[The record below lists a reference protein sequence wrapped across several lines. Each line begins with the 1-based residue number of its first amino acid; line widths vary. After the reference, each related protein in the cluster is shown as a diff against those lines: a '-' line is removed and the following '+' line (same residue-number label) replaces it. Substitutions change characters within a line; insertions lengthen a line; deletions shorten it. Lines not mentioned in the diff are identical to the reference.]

1 MRRMIIASITVVMC
15 LLLAACS
22 STFKVKTDFD
32 TEYNFSELKTYI
44 WDVDAN
50 QIESLSMQRFRTAIE
65 AVLLEKG
72 SELASNRET
81 ASLMLRLRIGTED
94 RKEVRPTP
102 AMGHW
107 GGGDNDVYWHAY
119 QLELFIVEFIQV
131 EKNRV
136 VWESKASA
144 RTNNDLTPPER
155 DERANK
161 AAQVLLKTFPPA
173 YTQH

>member
-1 MRRMIIASITVVMC
+1 MRRMMIASITVVMC
-15 LLLAACS
+15 LLLTACS
-22 STFKVKTDFD
+22 STFKIKTDFD

-50 QIESLSMQRFRTAIE
+50 QIDSLSMQRFRTAIE

-72 SELASNRET
+72 IELASNPET
-81 ASLMLRLRIGTED
+81 ASLTLRLRIGTED
-94 RKEVRPTP
+94 RKEIRPTP

-107 GGGDNDVYWHAY
+107 GGDNDVYWHAY

-144 RTNNDLTPPER
+144 RIINDLTPPER

-161 AAQVLLKTFPPA
+161 ASRVLLQTFPPA